1 MAGGRKYR
9 PDQIRFALEC
19 ILAGFSNKDAIG
31 MFRHRFGNPDWGLS
45 QLKYMRV
52 TYGDHPDFGQVDYL
66 HFFIVQLLFILE
78 FWNED
83 VPK

>member
-31 MFRHRFGNPDWGLS
+31 MFKHRFGNPDWGLS

-52 TYGDHPDFGQVDYL
+52 TYGDHPDFG
-66 HFFIVQLLFILE
+66 
-78 FWNED
+78 
-83 VPK
+83 

>member
-19 ILAGFSNKDAIG
+19 ILAGFSNKEAIG
-31 MFRHRFGNPDWGLS
+31 MFRHRFGNPDWGVA

-52 TYGDHPDFGQVDYL
+52 TYGDHPDFG
-66 HFFIVQLLFILE
+66 
-78 FWNED
+78 
-83 VPK
+83 